1 MIEFSVSFIE
11 FILATFIP
19 IYVGMV
25 CATLLQTKLR
35 FDIRYLSAF
44 ALGLM
49 FWFFFDTLNDAVQLD
64 VNEGFSFSG
73 SHVALFV
80 IFVFGFL
87 VIALPS
93 TYYISRSTDVNP
105 GYLAAFIGAIIVA
118 VGMGF
123 HGVGEG
129 LEFGGL
135 SAGTEAATV
144 LDAIGGMSGGVSY
157 VIHKFLEA
165 IIVTAIFLGIWL
177 SERSSPKGL
186 FSKIAVLGFA
196 FGLPSAI
203 GEVIGY
209 FAEVNAAYFFALGGG
224 AALAV
229 GLLIAL
235 PMFRSA
241 EPPGL
246 KYGQWLWTMVAV
258 LLGFICLYGAAL
270 FHSG

>member
-1 MIEFSVSFIE
+1 MIQFSVSLVE
-11 FILATFIP
+11 FIVATFIP
-19 IYVGMV
+19 IYLGMG
-25 CATLLQTKLR
+25 CSAFLQMKLKL
-35 FDIRYLSAF
+35 DVRYLSAF

-64 VNEGFSFSG
+64 VNEGLSFSA
-73 SHVALFV
+73 SHVALLV

-93 TYYISRSTDVNP
+93 TYYISKKTEVGG
-105 GYLAAFIGAIIVA
+105 GYFSVFIAAIIVA
-118 VGMGF
+118 FGMGF

-135 SAGTEAATV
+135 SAGTQAATV
-144 LDAIGGMSGGVSY
+144 LDAIGGYSGGVSY

-165 IIVTAIFLGIWL
+165 IIVTAVFLGISL
-177 SERSSPKGL
+177 NENASLKER
-186 FSKIAVLGFA
+186 FSKIAILGLA

-203 GEVIGY
+203 GEVLGY
-209 FAEVNAAYFFALGGG
+209 FVEVNSAYFFALGGG

-229 GLLIAL
+229 GLLIVIPL
-235 PMFRSA
+235 FRFGRDQ
-241 EPPGL
+241 GL
-246 KYGQWLWTMVAV
+246 RYSQWVWTMIAV
-258 LLGFICLYGAAL
+258 LLGFLCLYGAAL